1 MCEKLLTVNNASVEE
16 LVKRINEIVGE
27 KFEILDE
34 KDDIEKWNSVPKLL
48 LLDDVAQKRL
58 LSFIEFLDSIP
69 GPIETKAIIIVSL
82 AGLMEFANIKLYNY
96 DDGSLYTMADYYQNS
111 SIEDIRKTISII
123 GNNDLLQAVRRKTLE
138 LNIRNKI
145 LLGIEKRCFNDKI
158 DTTNLNLVS
167 EFISKIIKEL
177 EEKDYYELI
186 NE

>member
-1 MCEKLLTVNNASVEE
+1 MEEKLLENSNTSVDE
-16 LVKRINEIVGE
+16 LVKRINDIVGK

-34 KDDIEKWNSVPKLL
+34 KDDIEKWNVVPKLL

-58 LSFIEFLDSIP
+58 LSFIDFMDSIST
-69 GPIETKAIIIVSL
+69 PIETKAIMIVSL
-82 AGLMEFANIKLYNY
+82 AGLLEFANIKLYDY

-111 SIEDIRKTISII
+111 SIEDIKNTISLI
-123 GNNDLLQAVRRKTLE
+123 GNKDVLFAVRKKTLD
-138 LNIRNKI
+138 LDVRNKI

-158 DTTNLNLVS
+158 DTANSKATS
-167 EFISKIIKEL
+167 KFIQEMLKEL